1 MRKVAVL
8 ASFQPSKEVEMRSR
22 IALAA
27 ATAVTAAIVAAPATA
42 TAGKGFLFHD
52 GAVVGTVVVPA
63 PVPAGSGSDP
73 FFKVTNGADGQLGIA
88 GVAPGDGPYHG
99 GDWQVWLVTFKDGVT
114 PYLLTSDEAV
124 FAAQSAGDVTVTR
137 APDADFRCPVT

>member
-1 MRKVAVL
+1 MRFRL
-8 ASFQPSKEVEMRSR
+8 ALV
-22 IALAA
+22 LAA
-27 ATAVTAAIVAAPATA
+27 AVTAVVVAVPAMA
-42 TAGKGFLFHD
+42 TTGKGSLFHD

-63 PVPAGSGSDP
+63 NVPAGSGSDP

-99 GDWQVWLVTFKDGVT
+99 GDWQVWLVTFNDGVT

-124 FAAQSAGDVTVTR
+124 AAAESAGDVTVTR
-137 APDADFRCPVT
+137 APAADFRCPIT

>member
-1 MRKVAVL
+1 VVRIDQGGVLGMRLKIVIAAVAAV
-8 ASFQPSKEVEMRSR
+8 S
-22 IALAA
+22 ALAVA
-27 ATAVTAAIVAAPATA
+27 LPAMATT
-42 TAGKGFLFHD
+42 GKGSLFHD

-73 FFKVTNGADGQLGIA
+73 FYKVTNGAAGQLGIA

-99 GDWQVWLVTFKDGVT
+99 GDWQVWLVTFNDGVT

-124 FAAQSAGDVTVTR
+124 FDAQAAGDVMVTR
-137 APDADFRCPVT
+137 AGAGDFRCPITATEG

>member
-1 MRKVAVL
+1 MRLKL
-8 ASFQPSKEVEMRSR
+8 
-22 IALAA
+22 
-27 ATAVTAAIVAAPATA
+27 AIVAAAAAVAAGVTVPATA
-42 TAGKGFLFHD
+42 TTGKGSLFHD

-63 PVPAGSGSDP
+63 HVAAGSGNDP
-73 FFKVTNGADGQLGIA
+73 FYNVTNGAAGQLGIA

-99 GDWQVWLVTFKDGVT
+99 GNWQVWLVTFEDGVT

-124 FAAQSAGDVTVTR
+124 AMAEAAGDVTVTR